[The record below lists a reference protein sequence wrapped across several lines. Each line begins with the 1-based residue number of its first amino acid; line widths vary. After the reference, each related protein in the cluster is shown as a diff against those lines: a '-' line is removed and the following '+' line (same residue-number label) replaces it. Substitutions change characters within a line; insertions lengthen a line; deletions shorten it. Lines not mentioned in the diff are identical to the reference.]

1 MCRVG
6 ERLPLLLGPEQR
18 EPARDRGGCHD
29 RGVHSTA
36 RRTIHLQPGLRSQS
50 RGDRGSH
57 TCAIST
63 GNNVWCWGSDTNGE
77 LGKGGSGS
85 DDSMPDHASFGG
97 DNHGHGAAIGIA
109 LGSQHSCA
117 AFEDGSVYC
126 WGDNTYGQLGLGDW
140 DNRSSPTQVDLGDG
154 NSAASIAAGDWH
166 TCALLDD
173 GSATCWGRNDD
184 GQLGD
189 LSTTNRSTPAT
200 VAYFTGF
207 ASISAGARHTC
218 ASQSDMDLYCWGTM
232 TTTSWDTPGTRQ

>member
-1 MCRVG
+1 MATG
-6 ERLPLLLGPEQR
+6 
-18 EPARDRGGCHD
+18 
-29 RGVHSTA
+29 
-36 RRTIHLQPGLRSQS
+36 
-50 RGDRGSH
+50 GSH

-63 GNNVWCWGSDTNGE
+63 GNTVWCWGSDTNGE

-97 DNHGHGAAIGIA
+97 DNHGHGAAPTASGA
-109 LGSQHSCA
+109 STCA

-173 GSATCWGRNDD
+173 GSATLGRNDD

-189 LSTTNRSTPAT
+189 PSTTNRSTPAT

-207 ASISAGARHTC
+207 ASDKRGSEAHLRIPVRHGPLLLGGQRRQPAG
-218 ASQSDMDLYCWGTM
+218 
-232 TTTSWDTPGTRQ
+232 TPGTRQ